1 MSLYED
7 LVASWVPAKHAW
19 LKQRPLGEDLITG
32 LGNHKMFSY
41 CACTLSSFDVVN
53 VSAGFTIVYLKL
65 AHMHTANS
73 YGSE

>member
-19 LKQRPLGEDLITG
+19 LKQRPLGEDLVTG

-41 CACTLSSFDVVN
+41 CACTLSSIDVVN
-53 VSAGFTIVYLKL
+53 VSTSFTIV
-65 AHMHTANS
+65 
-73 YGSE
+73 